1 MARVNEHYLK
11 LKAGYLFPEI
21 GRRVRAFA
29 EANPSAK
36 VIRLGIGDVTRPLP
50 PVVVKA
56 FHEAVSELGDEKTFM
71 GYGPEQGY
79 DFLIH
84 RLIEKAYAPL
94 GVRLDPSE
102 VFISDGS
109 KCDTANILD
118 IFSLENR
125 VAIGDPVYPVYNDTN
140 VMIGRSGPPDERG
153 YYQGIVYLPCT
164 EENGFFPGFPEEK
177 VDIVY
182 LCSPNNPTGMV
193 ANREQLKGWVDYA
206 LANDA
211 LLFYDAAYEAFITE
225 PGYPHSI
232 YEIDGAK
239 RCAVEF
245 RSFSKTAG
253 FTGVRCAHTVVP
265 KEVMAKTPSGEAV
278 PLNRLWNRR
287 QTTKFNGVSYPVQKA
302 AAAVYTDEGWRQTKE
317 TIDYYMG
324 NATVIREGLTAAGFT
339 AYGGVNAPY
348 IWLKTPGGLSSW
360 SFFDKLLTECH
371 VVGTPGSGFG
381 PSGEGFFR
389 LSAFGSRDNV
399 TEAVERI
406 RKKF

>member
-140 VMIGRSGPPDERG
+140 VMIGRSGPP
-153 YYQGIVYLPCT
+153 
-164 EENGFFPGFPEEK
+164 
-177 VDIVY
+177 
-182 LCSPNNPTGMV
+182 
-193 ANREQLKGWVDYA
+193 
-206 LANDA
+206 
-211 LLFYDAAYEAFITE
+211 
-225 PGYPHSI
+225 
-232 YEIDGAK
+232 
-239 RCAVEF
+239 
-245 RSFSKTAG
+245 
-253 FTGVRCAHTVVP
+253 
-265 KEVMAKTPSGEAV
+265 
-278 PLNRLWNRR
+278 
-287 QTTKFNGVSYPVQKA
+287 
-302 AAAVYTDEGWRQTKE
+302 
-317 TIDYYMG
+317 
-324 NATVIREGLTAAGFT
+324 
-339 AYGGVNAPY
+339 
-348 IWLKTPGGLSSW
+348 
-360 SFFDKLLTECH
+360 
-371 VVGTPGSGFG
+371 
-381 PSGEGFFR
+381 
-389 LSAFGSRDNV
+389 
-399 TEAVERI
+399 
-406 RKKF
+406 